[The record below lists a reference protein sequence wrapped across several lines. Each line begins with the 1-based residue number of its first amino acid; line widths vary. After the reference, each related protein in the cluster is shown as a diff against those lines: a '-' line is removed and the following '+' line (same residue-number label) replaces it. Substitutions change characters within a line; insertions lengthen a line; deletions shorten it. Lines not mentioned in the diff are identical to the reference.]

1 MKGTWPIMLNPGPS
15 YILKSCDICFYM
27 NITKEENSAF
37 LPATNSSSCGS
48 NPNPNPISLPP
59 PPNTPA
65 NVNTSTNATQV
76 PQPRGMNEKGFSF
89 EQQSSIDDNGQM
101 ASGQMASGQM
111 DSGQVDSCKS
121 KHSGQE
127 SRGGQMAPSLTIDPP
142 CIIRKLSSIS
152 TSDACTESGRKKTPN
167 SMIEMLGSD
176 FASRRKSSTGTVG
189 STTDLEGV
197 SPTRRK
203 SRRDSSPARIK
214 KVVTDLASKTKK
226 AITRKG
232 ASHLDVPRLEIGF
245 PSRDSSPSDVVS
257 ARGRRPSIAAVPAMF
272 VDHDDEDSSAEE
284 SEESKAPDDEESKKE
299 VERKRK
305 EEEIQSESEK
315 KAPES
320 GKKAPES
327 CTRVI
332 VTCKEPVSSP
342 EKSSGDGGR
351 GGKRKKKGKGSTE
364 IILSSPAGSGEE

>member
-37 LPATNSSSCGS
+37 LPATNSTGGA
-48 NPNPNPISLPP
+48 NVPISLPP

-65 NVNTSTNATQV
+65 NSQLQHQPMANHQPASFNYEHNQQQSTES
-76 PQPRGMNEKGFSF
+76 GSNELSKDQQ
-89 EQQSSIDDNGQM
+89 EQQK
-101 ASGQMASGQM
+101 SGQ
-111 DSGQVDSCKS
+111 QV
-121 KHSGQE
+121 
-127 SRGGQMAPSLTIDPP
+127 APSLTVDPP
-142 CIIRKLSSIS
+142 SIIRKLSSIS
-152 TSDACTESGRKKTPN
+152 AVGGANDGNDGGQGSFKRSGKNQPN

-176 FASRRKSSTGTVG
+176 YHNRRKSSTNSICSDADGT
-189 STTDLEGV
+189 
-197 SPTRRK
+197 PTRRK

-226 AITRKG
+226 ALQGKG
-232 ASHLDVPRLEIGF
+232 ASHLDIPRLEIGF

-272 VDHDDEDSSAEE
+272 VDHGDDDESGSNEDSGPETNVDIDKKIGEE
-284 SEESKAPDDEESKKE
+284 AKNVNIVNDASSSELNLITTTPLSPTSGDKKL
-299 VERKRK
+299 
-305 EEEIQSESEK
+305 I
-315 KAPES
+315 PEC
-320 GKKAPES
+320 

-332 VTCKEPVSSP
+332 VTTKSPVSSSP
-342 EKSSGDGGR
+342 EKGGDSKDGG
-351 GGKRKKKGKGSTE
+351 KKKKKKKKINTE